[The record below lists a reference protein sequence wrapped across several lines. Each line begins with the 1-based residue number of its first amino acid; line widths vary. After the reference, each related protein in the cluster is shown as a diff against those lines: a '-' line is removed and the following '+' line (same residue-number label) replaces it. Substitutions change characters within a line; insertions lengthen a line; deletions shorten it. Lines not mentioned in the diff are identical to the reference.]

1 MVRLRDD
8 GVARSVRDAYRWVEQ
23 HRDEL
28 NATLA

>member
-1 MVRLRDD
+1 VSQLWS
-8 GVARSVRDAYRWVEQ
+8 GCATTALRDAYRWVEQ